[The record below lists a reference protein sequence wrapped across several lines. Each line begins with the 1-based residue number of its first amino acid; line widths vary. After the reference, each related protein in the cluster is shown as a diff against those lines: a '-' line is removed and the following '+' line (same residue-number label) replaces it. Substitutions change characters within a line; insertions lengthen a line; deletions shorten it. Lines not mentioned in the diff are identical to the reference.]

1 MNMDPPA
8 GVSDDDVRELVQEVL
23 EIEKERVH
31 MEIPQ
36 NAINEIEKAV
46 REKVVE

>member
-1 MNMDPPA
+1 MDPPA

-23 EIEKERVH
+23 EIEQERVH
-31 MEIPQ
+31 MAIPK

-46 REKVVE
+46 RESVVE

>member
-1 MNMDPPA
+1 MDPPA
-8 GVSDDDVRELVQEVL
+8 GLSDDDVRELVKEVL
-23 EIEKERVH
+23 EIEQERVH

-46 REKVVE
+46 RGKVVE